1 MAKSLENFYSDF
13 SEWILNSFSLH
24 GKITWGLWSSNI
36 EQTVDGKTASPKKK
50 WRNKSNNALDY

>member
-13 SEWILNSFSLH
+13 RSKSVCEWILNSFSLH

-36 EQTVDGKTASPKKK
+36 EQTVDEKTA
-50 WRNKSNNALDY
+50 